1 MNDVTSMIAKYLKDN
16 KDRLAWFIFNIVR
29 PLSYLRPPTYSYAFG
44 YAMNIARAGYW
55 SSKLGKTG
63 KCVQI
68 GSGVNIRGNTR
79 NLEIGDYSH
88 IDINVG
94 LETHA
99 PIKIGKY
106 VHIAPNVYIQ
116 SGDDVI
122 INDYAAVANGTKIY
136 SASNTYTSP
145 EGRENEILLS
155 MSASAPQELQQV
167 KYGKVIIEEYAFI
180 GMNCVVLPGVRIGR
194 GAIIGAEAVVVKD
207 IPPYT
212 IAVGIP
218 AKPLNQR
225 ITPHPQING
234 DKKF

>member
-1 MNDVTSMIAKYLKDN
+1 MIGDVTSMITKLLKIN
-16 KDRLAWFIFNIVR
+16 KDRLGWFVFNIVR
-29 PLSYLRPPTYSYAFG
+29 PLSYLRLPTYSYAFG
-44 YAMNIARAGYW
+44 YALNIARAGYW
-55 SSKLGKTG
+55 SSKLGKIG

-79 NLEIGDYSH
+79 NLEIDDYSH

-94 LETHA
+94 LEIYA
-99 PIKIGKY
+99 PMRIGKY

-116 SGDDVI
+116 SGDDVV
-122 INDYAAVANGTKIY
+122 INDYAAVANGAKIY

-145 EGRENEILLS
+145 EGHENEMLLS
-155 MSASAPQELQQV
+155 MSASAPQELQHV

-180 GMNCVVLPGVRIGR
+180 GMNCVILPGVRIGR

-207 IPPYT
+207 IPPCT

-218 AKPLNQR
+218 AKPLKLR
-225 ITPHPQING
+225 IIPPNL
-234 DKKF
+234 